1 MQVIARAQ
9 GPGVDPPG
17 QSGCCMRCMGAWLA
31 RGTREGVHGCSAVPR
46 SGHRVVAKGS
56 LTGDDRGSSTRT
68 DDAPKMSSRE
78 KGEPRCS

>member
-17 QSGCCMRCMGAWLA
+17 QSGCGMRCMGAWLA
-31 RGTREGVHGCSAVPR
+31 RGTREGVHECSAVPR
-46 SGHRVVAKGS
+46 SGRRVGGKAGRTVDYHG
-56 LTGDDRGSSTRT
+56 RSSRS
-68 DDAPKMSSRE
+68 DDASKMSSRE